1 MGNALTGKTCAAF
14 ADALAAKAS
23 VPGGGGAA
31 AYAGALAAALG
42 NMVGNFT
49 VGKKA
54 YAEVEDDVR
63 RLLAEGDDAR
73 ARLLALVDEDAAA
86 FEPLAR
92 AYGIA
97 ADDPGRA
104 DALEEAT
111 RGALLPP
118 LEVMRQ
124 AAHVVELL
132 EEMGEKGSRM
142 LVSDVGCGAALAA
155 AALRAA
161 SMNVFVNTKGLR
173 DRAFAAEVEAECDE
187 LLAYASRADAL
198 AERVAAGLRSS

>member
-1 MGNALTGKTCAAF
+1 MDKALTRETCAAF

-54 YAEVEDDVR
+54 YAAVEDDMR
-63 RLLAEGDDAR
+63 RLLVEGDAAR

-97 ADDPGRA
+97 ADDPTRA

-111 RGALLPP
+111 RGALQPP
-118 LEVMRQ
+118 LETMRQ
-124 AAHVVELL
+124 VVHVVELL

-142 LVSDVGCGAALAA
+142 LLSDVGCGAALAA

-173 DRAFAAEVEAECDE
+173 DRALADEVEAECDE
-187 LLAYASRADAL
+187 LLACASRADAL
-198 AERVAAGLRSS
+198 ADRVAAKLRS